1 MSKMYFEV
9 KKYIPEKHLDD
20 IMIFFKEQKV
30 NFNFKT
36 FKSCKTLKLKFHNN
50 NQLYGGDDDTKKIK
64 INLRDNNYEA
74 KIYEYD
80 TQVILQNNITGA
92 HQKNENIFLGC
103 DGYSKTINFVK
114 IHAIY
119 NKNID
124 DYNEDDTQEKHLSDF
139 SGAHQ
144 KFDNKFL
151 GCICGV
157 IIISKDE
164 NNKDVANIQSI
175 TNYTDCIK
183 CLNNM
188 TFKIGEILT
197 QIMIGVC
204 VYKNIYKIQ
213 LTDNSYLECGNEKIP
228 LIYLRTMT
236 HGKPYYI
243 KFNFLPIDHNKKGE
257 NKYHKNEIQI
267 YKDNIKIFNTNPK
280 INKKKL
286 IKILNYKKFDEI
298 KDKDMI
304 EYINNELIPQLKEDE
319 ISISNF
325 VKYLIKNKKKITC
338 HLLMKILMNM
348 YYMCNYNE
356 YKYKYFE
363 FILDKKY
370 KDIVKSHIKIKNL

>member
-1 MSKMYFEV
+1 MTKMYFEV
-9 KKYIPEKHLDD
+9 KKYIPEKHIFD
-20 IMIFFKEQKV
+20 IMNFFKQQKV

-36 FKSCKTLKLKFHNN
+36 FKYCKTLKLKFYNDN
-50 NQLYGGDDDTKKIK
+50 KLYGGDNSKKLK

-80 TQVILQNNITGA
+80 
-92 HQKNENIFLGC
+92 

-119 NKNID
+119 NKNND
-124 DYNEDDTQEKHLSDF
+124 DFNEDD
-139 SGAHQ
+139 
-144 KFDNKFL
+144 
-151 GCICGV
+151 ICGV

-164 NNKDVANIQSI
+164 DDNDVANIQSI
-175 TNYTDCIK
+175 NNYTDCIK
-183 CLNNM
+183 CLNNN

-197 QIMIGVC
+197 QIMIGIC
-204 VYKNIYKIQ
+204 VYKNIDKVQ

-228 LIYLRTMT
+228 LIYLRTIT
-236 HGKPYYI
+236 HGKPYYT
-243 KFNFLPIDHNKKGE
+243 KFNFLPINHNNNNE
-257 NKYHKNEIQI
+257 NKYYKNELQI

-280 INKKKL
+280 IKKKKL

-298 KDKDMI
+298 KDKNMI
-304 EYINNELIPQLKEDE
+304 KFINNELIPQLKEDE
-319 ISISNF
+319 IPISNF

-338 HLLMKILMNM
+338 HLLMNILMNL

-363 FILDKKY
+363 FILSKKY